1 MSERNVKLSVF
12 SVSRKAIPVNIQL
25 VRALTNPTRIRILDA
40 IAEGTA
46 SLSQLAKTL
55 DEKLSVVD
63 YHVRVLRTT
72 GCIRQVEGEQSGPA
86 GERTYELAPTAKP
99 TRHMAPERLIRSGF
113 GHPPAAVVQSIVER
127 GMTNPGTDIFGD
139 GKDQLSCAS
148 IVVNAQGWR
157 EISAAIAEAVD
168 RISTAHEE
176 SARRLSDS
184 GEESISATIA
194 LASFETDRGR
204 AA

>member
-1 MSERNVKLSVF
+1 M
-12 SVSRKAIPVNIQL
+12 QL

-40 IAEGTA
+40 IAEGPA
-46 SLSQLAKTL
+46 DPSQLAETL
-55 DEKLSVVD
+55 NEKVSVVG
-63 YHVRVLRTT
+63 YHVRVLRAT

-99 TRHMAPERLIRSGF
+99 TRHIAPERLIRSGF

-127 GMTNPGTDIFGD
+127 DMPNPGTDICGD

-148 IVVNAQGWR
+148 IVVDAQGWR

-176 SARRLSDS
+176 SARRLTDSD
-184 GEESISATIA
+184 EEGISATIA
-194 LASFETDRGR
+194 VASFETERRR